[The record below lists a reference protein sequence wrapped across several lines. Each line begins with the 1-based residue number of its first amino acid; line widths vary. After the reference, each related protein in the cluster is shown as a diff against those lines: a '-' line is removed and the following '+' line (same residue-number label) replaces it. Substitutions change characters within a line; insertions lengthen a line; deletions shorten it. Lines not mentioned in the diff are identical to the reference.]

1 MQLPWCSSKHHLE
14 SQLREGLR
22 GHSVSTHVEKGANWC
37 SRGKASSP
45 REPADFRS
53 QIGIQSS
60 ELQLNP
66 CLPGQ
71 PHPQY
76 TSLPILN
83 LPFFLWSLAS
93 GFSHNSSCLAN
104 LPKQLIFCFHQV
116 CSLGIHSHSMPWKK
130 MKDSWK
136 TPRAG
141 SELNLPPFPMTSP
154 ILKPAMLDQLP
165 KAHSAGHLDCV
176 LPFLSSSPK
185 PSGGD
190 VKRDSARHRDMLS
203 FPNTPKMSNL
213 LLI

>member
-1 MQLPWCSSKHHLE
+1 MQLTWCSSKCHLE

-37 SRGKASSP
+37 SRGKASSL
-45 REPADFRS
+45 REWADLRS

-83 LPFFLWSLAS
+83 LPLFLWSLAS
-93 GFSHNSSCLAN
+93 GFSLNSSCLAN
-104 LPKQLIFCFHQV
+104 LLKQLIFCFHQV

-130 MKDSWK
+130 NEGFLEDTQSWLR
-136 TPRAG
+136 TQPA
-141 SELNLPPFPMTSP
+141 SFSNDLPYTQASNAWSASQSP
-154 ILKPAMLDQLP
+154 LSRSFGLCSALPLQLP
-165 KAHSAGHLDCV
+165 KALRRRCEERFS
-176 LPFLSSSPK
+176 
-185 PSGGD
+185 
-190 VKRDSARHRDMLS
+190 
-203 FPNTPKMSNL
+203 
-213 LLI
+213 